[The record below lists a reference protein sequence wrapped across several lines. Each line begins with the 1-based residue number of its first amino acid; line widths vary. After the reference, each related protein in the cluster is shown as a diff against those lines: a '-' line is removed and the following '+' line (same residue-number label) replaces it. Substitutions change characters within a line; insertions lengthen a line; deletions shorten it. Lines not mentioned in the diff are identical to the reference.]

1 MVMPLGDDD
10 LDRRSVPVVTYILI
24 AINVIVWLL
33 ELSGGE
39 RFINGYSAIPFEI
52 THNTDLVGS
61 QAVDVGGQSISI
73 PMYPGPTPIYLTLLT
88 SMFMHAS
95 WMHIIGNMLY
105 LWIFGDN
112 IEDRLGRVKFLVH
125 PGAGRI
131 RRDRRSTRRISHSLS
146 EEERASSVCASD
158 REHARVHRARIVD
171 STPDIQ
177 PDRSERR
184 SIVWRRISRAH
195 RRIHGRRDPDL
206 PVRRPSKARRRCMKA
221 KTVGI
226 VGGIGPEATIDYY
239 RMLLAAFKE
248 RGVDDYRSVL
258 INSIAANTAHIV
270 FDEIQA
276 LSTIPLVSI
285 VVAACDAA
293 KEMNLHRVGLLGTKF
308 TMQGTFFPEHFDKH
322 GIEIVVPDAA
332 DMEYVHTKYLGELVP
347 GVFLDETRAGII
359 AVLDRLRQK
368 QKIDGV
374 ILAGTELPLL
384 LRGVEYDL
392 PLLDTAR
399 IHIDAVVRR
408 AIEP

>member
-1 MVMPLGDDD
+1 
-10 LDRRSVPVVTYILI
+10 
-24 AINVIVWLL
+24 
-33 ELSGGE
+33 
-39 RFINGYSAIPFEI
+39 
-52 THNTDLVGS
+52 
-61 QAVDVGGQSISI
+61 
-73 PMYPGPTPIYLTLLT
+73 
-88 SMFMHAS
+88 
-95 WMHIIGNMLY
+95 
-105 LWIFGDN
+105 
-112 IEDRLGRVKFLVH
+112 
-125 PGAGRI
+125 
-131 RRDRRSTRRISHSLS
+131 
-146 EEERASSVCASD
+146 
-158 REHARVHRARIVD
+158 
-171 STPDIQ
+171 
-177 PDRSERR
+177 
-184 SIVWRRISRAH
+184 
-195 RRIHGRRDPDL
+195 
-206 PVRRPSKARRRCMKA
+206 MKA
-221 KTVGI
+221 KTIGI
-226 VGGIGPEATIDYY
+226 VGGIGPEATVDYY

-258 INSIAANTAHIV
+258 INSIDLDKALGYLNANDLDGLIDFMVEPVEMLARGGAELGLFAANTAHIV

-347 GVFLDETRAGII
+347 GVFLDETRAGMI
-359 AVLDRLRQK
+359 AVIDRLRTK
-368 QKIDGV
+368 QQIDGV

-399 IHIDAVVRR
+399 IHIDAVVRK

>member
-1 MVMPLGDDD
+1 
-10 LDRRSVPVVTYILI
+10 
-24 AINVIVWLL
+24 
-33 ELSGGE
+33 
-39 RFINGYSAIPFEI
+39 
-52 THNTDLVGS
+52 
-61 QAVDVGGQSISI
+61 
-73 PMYPGPTPIYLTLLT
+73 
-88 SMFMHAS
+88 
-95 WMHIIGNMLY
+95 
-105 LWIFGDN
+105 
-112 IEDRLGRVKFLVH
+112 
-125 PGAGRI
+125 
-131 RRDRRSTRRISHSLS
+131 
-146 EEERASSVCASD
+146 
-158 REHARVHRARIVD
+158 
-171 STPDIQ
+171 
-177 PDRSERR
+177 
-184 SIVWRRISRAH
+184 
-195 RRIHGRRDPDL
+195 
-206 PVRRPSKARRRCMKA
+206 MKA
-221 KTVGI
+221 KTIGI
-226 VGGIGPEATIDYY
+226 VGGIGPEATVDYY

-258 INSIAANTAHIV
+258 INSIDLDKALRYLNANDLNGLIDFMVEPVEMLARAGADLGLFAANTAHIV

-293 KEMNLHRVGLLGTKF
+293 KEKDLKRVGLLGTKF

-347 GVFLDETRAGII
+347 GIFTDETRAGII

-384 LRGVEYDL
+384 LRGVDYDL

-399 IHIDAVVRR
+399 IHIDAVVRK

>member
-1 MVMPLGDDD
+1 
-10 LDRRSVPVVTYILI
+10 
-24 AINVIVWLL
+24 
-33 ELSGGE
+33 
-39 RFINGYSAIPFEI
+39 
-52 THNTDLVGS
+52 
-61 QAVDVGGQSISI
+61 
-73 PMYPGPTPIYLTLLT
+73 
-88 SMFMHAS
+88 
-95 WMHIIGNMLY
+95 
-105 LWIFGDN
+105 
-112 IEDRLGRVKFLVH
+112 
-125 PGAGRI
+125 
-131 RRDRRSTRRISHSLS
+131 
-146 EEERASSVCASD
+146 
-158 REHARVHRARIVD
+158 
-171 STPDIQ
+171 
-177 PDRSERR
+177 
-184 SIVWRRISRAH
+184 
-195 RRIHGRRDPDL
+195 
-206 PVRRPSKARRRCMKA
+206 MKA
-221 KTVGI
+221 KTIGI
-226 VGGIGPEATIDYY
+226 VGGIGPEATVDYY

-258 INSIAANTAHIV
+258 INSIDLDKALGYLNANDLDGLIDFMVEPVEMLARGGAELGLFAANTAHIV

-347 GVFLDETRAGII
+347 GVFLDETRAGMI
-359 AVLDRLRQK
+359 AVLDRLRTK
-368 QKIDGV
+368 QQIDGV

-399 IHIDAVVRR
+399 IHIDAVVRK